1 MKLTKT
7 REKLIEMYIKS
18 LEENILPWEKTW
30 EGSRRAYSNAN
41 VASNNMY
48 TGINQMLLEEVA
60 HARNYISSDWL
71 TLNQLK
77 KLHEKE
83 EKEAAKIMEKNTELV
98 SKDKS
103 LLEQL
108 TKDIKAAYNQI
119 KQGNPNQYLQ
129 AYNKVIIDF
138 KEQHE
143 GYDNLLELKDYEYV
157 LENAKGQGVPI
168 EFWSYYDKSTKKTV
182 TSEEVNKIMNGAD
195 EERKKQ
201 ISYVCKI
208 YYVYNASL
216 VPKFKNKIEKEV
228 DRNHKKRIVH
238 EKIAYIEN
246 ANKVLDIYAKNE
258 NVSINEIKGASAAW
272 YSPSS
277 DEISIPSRIQF
288 SSLEAF
294 IATKAHELV
303 HSTNHEKRLN
313 RPHAGYFDNPEVYA
327 KEELVAEIGSSFLCA
342 DLGIKMSEFQ
352 KNNHKSYIQHWIRY
366 IKEKPES
373 LFKAINQG
381 IVATEFIKEKGEYKR
396 ILEEQKKRETILF
409 QGHSQS
415 QTR

>member
-18 LEENILPWEKTW
+18 LEENIIPWEKTW
-30 EGSRRAYSNAN
+30 EGSRRAYKNAN
-41 VASNNMY
+41 LISNNIY
-48 TGINQMLLEEVA
+48 TGINQMLLEQVA
-60 HARNYISSDWL
+60 HGRNYISSSWL

-83 EKEAAKIMEKNTELV
+83 KKEATEIMEKNTELV
-98 SKDKS
+98 SKDKR

-143 GYDNLLELKDYEYV
+143 GYDNLQELKDYEYI
-157 LENAKGQGVPI
+157 LENAKEQGVPI
-168 EFWSYYDKSTKKTV
+168 EFWSYYDKSTKKTI
-182 TSEEVNKIMNGAD
+182 TLEEVSKIIKGTD

-201 ISYVCKI
+201 ISYVCKT
-208 YYVYNASL
+208 YYVYNVSL
-216 VPKFKNKIEKEV
+216 VPKFKNEIEKEV
-228 DRNHKKRIVH
+228 DRNHQKRIVH
-238 EKIAYIEN
+238 ENIAYVEN
-246 ANKVLDIYAKNE
+246 ANKILDIYAKNE

-294 IATKAHELV
+294 TATKAHEIV

-313 RPHAGYFDNPEVYA
+313 RPHAAYFCHSEVYA
-327 KEELVAEIGSSFLCA
+327 KEELVAEIGSSLLCA

-352 KNNHKSYIQHWIRY
+352 KNNHKAYIQHWISY
-366 IKEKPES
+366 IKEKTEA

-381 IVATEFIKEKGEYKR
+381 LAAAEFIKEKGEYKR
-396 ILEEQKKRETILF
+396 ILEEQKERETILF
-409 QGHSQS
+409 QGHLQS